1 MHIGNWFVCPGG
13 AAAWLA
19 TTAVT
24 CLPCHAEL
32 SNGKSA
38 VSTPPAVPL
47 PAFPQLVDTSPSA
60 RTTVLTPIQ
69 GPLTLDG
76 KYLGDLSGAVDVNGG
91 GVVDAVRLLDLLKP
105 LLEPGL
111 YGRVRARIAGQE
123 RVDMADLSTVGVTLS
138 FDPLSLAFVLGLGA
152 SGRSK
157 NDISF
162 RRQEVPDPAT
172 FTQPA
177 TLSAGINATLV
188 QRYDHDAGRLGPR
201 EGAFDLIANAG
212 GFGGVT
218 LTAGADWDGNSGS
231 GGSTFR
237 RREARLTKDLF
248 GPAVRLT
255 AGEYTPLIQGFQGA
269 QRLLGFS
276 AARAYST
283 IRPFQNIRPS
293 GRRQFILDRES
304 FVEVE
309 VNGII
314 VERLRLT
321 PGPYSLSD
329 FPFGQGAS
337 AVRLLIDDEVGR
349 HEIAVF
355 DVFGGD
361 ELLDPGVV
369 DFGVSGGVLETGRLT
384 YGSSPGISGY
394 LRKGIS
400 DRLSLGI
407 NAQATGRRGQ
417 IGGSATFGSVLGL
430 IAVEAA
436 ASKDTRRNTSGLAL
450 SLDYRRDF
458 SVWALNDFRLLAN
471 VERISRN
478 FSDAFTPRPSNDE
491 SLRAAAQITGN
502 VRNFNLTLGGALIR
516 GRDTAPDRRS
526 YSFSIGRNVGRFGV
540 SVSLG
545 REETRLGRTNNR
557 FGLALTTNF
566 GRRLTA
572 TARYDSTSGLREL
585 GISRPSTGELNDI
598 SGSINVSEDGGR
610 RTISGQARYLNNL
623 FESELT
629 YNRLFAKRVGGATS
643 QDSLFRVSTFV
654 GYADG
659 KVAMGRPV
667 RDAFLIASVDP
678 TLRGSKVALTDIGGR
693 VIARA
698 GPLRTALVP
707 IPRAYGVSRFEL
719 AVDPLPTGYDL
730 GTGLAEVFP
739 GYGSGYR
746 YNVGSAASHTVLGI
760 LMGPAG
766 PLALISGTVEPVEPD
781 TRKAAHVRPF
791 FTNRSGRFVADGM
804 APGRYRILVGGKTI
818 GTIAIPPKTS
828 GIIDAGTIAVSSQ
841 DMP

>member
-1 MHIGNWFVCPGG
+1 MHIGNRLVRLGRV
-13 AAAWLA
+13 AAWLA
-19 TTAVT
+19 TPALI
-24 CLPCHAEL
+24 CLPCHAA
-32 SNGKSA
+32 SNDGKGA
-38 VSTPPAVPL
+38 VSTQPAVPS
-47 PAFPQLVDTSPSA
+47 PALPQLVDTPPSA
-60 RTTVLTPIQ
+60 RTTVLIPIQ

-76 KYLGDLSGAVDVNGG
+76 KYIGDLSGAVDVSGG

-123 RVDMADLSTVGVTLS
+123 RIDMADLSTVGLTLS
-138 FDPLSLAFVLGLGA
+138 FDPLSLTFVLSLGA

-162 RRQEVPDPAT
+162 RRQEVPDPAN
-172 FTQPA
+172 FAQPA
-177 TLSAGINATLV
+177 SFSAGINATLV
-188 QRYDHDAGRLGPR
+188 QRYDHDAGGLGPR

-212 GFGGVT
+212 GFGGIT

-231 GGSTFR
+231 STFR

-248 GPAVRLT
+248 GPALRLT

-276 AARAYST
+276 ATRAYST

-337 AVRLLIDDEVGR
+337 AVRLLIDDEAGR
-349 HEIAVF
+349 REIAVF

-430 IAVEAA
+430 IALEAA
-436 ASKDTRRNTSGLAL
+436 ASKDTWRNTSGLAL

-458 SVWALNDFRLLAN
+458 SVWAPNDFRLLAN
-471 VERISRN
+471 VERVSRN

-502 VRNFNLTLGGALIR
+502 VRNYNVTLGGALIR

-526 YSFSIGRNVGRFGV
+526 YSFSIGHNVGRFGV

-545 REETRLGRTNNR
+545 REETRLGRTINR
-557 FGLALTTNF
+557 FGLALTTNL

-572 TARYDSTSGLREL
+572 TARYDSASGLREL
-585 GISRPSTGELNDI
+585 GVSRPSTGELNDI
-598 SGSINVSEDGGR
+598 SGSINVGEDGGR

-643 QDSLFRVSTFV
+643 QDSLLRVSTFV

-659 KVAMGRPV
+659 KVALGRPV

-746 YNVGSAASHTVLGI
+746 YNVGSAASRTVLGI

-781 TRKAAHVRPF
+781 THKAAHVRPF

-818 GTIAIPPKTS
+818 GTIAIPLKTS
-828 GIIDAGTIAVSSQ
+828 GIIDAGTIAVSPQ